1 MDRDDIERQLQDY
14 FASERAEV
22 RAPADLWANVSAR
35 LGPQEPAPWWRK
47 LFAGASLQ
55 GAGRVYAG
63 AAAALAVAVVG
74 AVMYGAI
81 IGFDGSGGPGVTQEE
96 SMASDSSRTTAA
108 ASSMAAAP
116 AQRSTPSPALAPESV
131 AKAPAAAMADS
142 ATMADSV
149 PRAPSG
155 MTQNASAGKAPAEE
169 PPFRLEVWGFA
180 GSVRSHLFWVALPEG
195 WRSGAPSHMDGTWMG
210 MIAGPDMTLHFTF
223 GVREQTNMLLAS
235 TRSEASAQQQRMW
248 DEYVIGNLALFSA
261 PPEGMAGDLRMTLQ
275 LPTGTLRVTSERLT
289 PEQQQRALEVFRSI
303 IA

>member
-35 LGPQEPAPWWRK
+35 LGPQEPAPWWRRM
-47 LFAGASLQ
+47 FAGASLQ

-81 IGFDGSGGPGVTQEE
+81 FGFDGSGGSGVTQEE
-96 SMASDSSRTTAA
+96 SAASDSPMTTAA

-116 AQRSTPSPALAPESV
+116 AQPSTPAPALAPES
-131 AKAPAAAMADS
+131 APMAPAAAMAES

-155 MTQNASAGKAPAEE
+155 TTQNASAGKAPAEE
-169 PPFRLEVWGFA
+169 PSFSKVWGLS
-180 GSVRSHLFWVALPEG
+180 GNVRSDLFWVALPEG
-195 WRSGAPSHMDGTWMG
+195 WRSGAPSHMDGVWMG
-210 MIAGPDMTLHFTF
+210 MLSGPDMTLHYTL
-223 GVREQTNMLLAS
+223 GVRVQTDMLLAS
-235 TRSEASAQQQRMW
+235 TRSQASEQQQRMW
-248 DEYVIGNLALFSA
+248 DEYVIGNFALFSA
-261 PPEGMAGDLRMTLQ
+261 PKEGMTGSLSMTLQ
-275 LPTGTLRVTSERLT
+275 LPTGTLRVTGERLT
-289 PEQQQRALEVFRSI
+289 PEQQQRALDVFRSI

>member
-1 MDRDDIERQLQDY
+1 
-14 FASERAEV
+14 
-22 RAPADLWANVSAR
+22 
-35 LGPQEPAPWWRK
+35 
-47 LFAGASLQ
+47 
-55 GAGRVYAG
+55 
-63 AAAALAVAVVG
+63 
-74 AVMYGAI
+74 MYGAI
-81 IGFDGSGGPGVTQEE
+81 FGFDGSGAAQEE
-96 SMASDSSRTTAA
+96 SAASDSPGTTSA

-116 AQRSTPSPALAPESV
+116 AQRSTPSPALAPES
-131 AKAPAAAMADS
+131 APMAPAAAMSES

-155 MTQNASAGKAPAEE
+155 MTQNASAGMAPAEE

-223 GVREQTNMLLAS
+223 GVRVQTDMLLAS

-261 PPEGMAGDLRMTLQ
+261 PQEGRAGDLRMTLQ
-275 LPTGTLRVTSERLT
+275 LPTGTLRVTGERLT
-289 PEQQQRALEVFRSI
+289 PEQQQRALDVFRSI

>member
-14 FASERAEV
+14 FASEREEV

-35 LGPQEPAPWWRK
+35 LGPQEPAPWWRR

-81 IGFDGSGGPGVTQEE
+81 IGFDGSGGAQEE
-96 SMASDSSRTTAA
+96 SMASDSSTTTAA

-116 AQRSTPSPALAPESV
+116 AQRSTPSPALAPES
-131 AKAPAAAMADS
+131 APMAPAAAMMDS

-155 MTQNASAGKAPAEE
+155 MTQNASAGMAPAEE

-195 WRSGAPSHMDGTWMG
+195 WRSGAPSHIDGTWMG

-223 GVREQTNMLLAS
+223 GVRVQTDMLLAS
-235 TRSEASAQQQRMW
+235 TRSQASEQQQRMW
-248 DEYVIGNLALFSA
+248 DEYVIGNFALFSA
-261 PPEGMAGDLRMTLQ
+261 PQEGMTGSLSMTLQ
-275 LPTGTLRVTSERLT
+275 LPTGTLRVTGERLT

>member
-35 LGPQEPAPWWRK
+35 LGPQEPAPWWRRM
-47 LFAGASLQ
+47 FAGASLQ

-81 IGFDGSGGPGVTQEE
+81 FGFDGSGGPGVTQEE
-96 SMASDSSRTTAA
+96 SAASDSPMTTAA

-116 AQRSTPSPALAPESV
+116 AQRSTPSPALAPES
-131 AKAPAAAMADS
+131 APMAPPAAMADS

-180 GSVRSHLFWVALPEG
+180 GNVRSHLFWVALPEG

-223 GVREQTNMLLAS
+223 GVRVQTDMLLAS
-235 TRSEASAQQQRMW
+235 TRSQASAQQQRMW
-248 DEYVIGNLALFSA
+248 DEYVIGNFALFSA
-261 PPEGMAGDLRMTLQ
+261 PQEGMTGSLSMTLQ
-275 LPTGTLRVTSERLT
+275 LPTGTLRVTGERLT

>member
-35 LGPQEPAPWWRK
+35 LGPQEPAPWWRRV
-47 LFAGASLQ
+47 FAGASLQ

-81 IGFDGSGGPGVTQEE
+81 IGFDGSGGSDFAQEE
-96 SMASDSSRTTAA
+96 SAESDSPRTTAA
-108 ASSMAAAP
+108 ASSIAAAP
-116 AQRSTPSPALAPESV
+116 VQPSTP
-131 AKAPAAAMADS
+131 APAFAAESTPVAPS
-142 ATMADSV
+142 AAQAESANMADSV

-155 MTQNASAGKAPAEE
+155 TTQNASAGKASAEE
-169 PPFRLEVWGFA
+169 PPFRHEVWGLS
-180 GSVRSHLFWVALPEG
+180 GNVRNRLFWVALPEG

-210 MIAGPDMTLHFTF
+210 MIAGPDMTLHYTF
-223 GVREQTNMLLAS
+223 GVRVQTDMLLAS
-235 TRSEASAQQQRMW
+235 TRSQASEQQHRMW
-248 DEYVIGNLALFSA
+248 DEYVIGNFALFSA
-261 PPEGMAGDLRMTLQ
+261 PPEGMAGSLRMTLQ
-275 LPTGTLRVTSERLT
+275 LPTGTLRVTGERLT
-289 PEQQQRALEVFRSI
+289 PNQQLRALEIFRSI

>member
-35 LGPQEPAPWWRK
+35 LGPQEPAPWWRR

-81 IGFDGSGGPGVTQEE
+81 IGFDGSGVAQEE
-96 SMASDSSRTTAA
+96 SMASDSSTTTAA

-155 MTQNASAGKAPAEE
+155 MTQNASAGVAPAEE
-169 PPFRLEVWGFA
+169 PPFRLEVWGFS

-223 GVREQTNMLLAS
+223 GVRVQTDMLLAS

-248 DEYVIGNLALFSA
+248 DEYVIGNFALFSA
-261 PPEGMAGDLRMTLQ
+261 PQEGMTGSLSMTLQ
-275 LPTGTLRVTSERLT
+275 LPTGTLRVTGERLT

>member
-35 LGPQEPAPWWRK
+35 LGPQEPAPWWRRM
-47 LFAGASLQ
+47 FAGASLQ

-81 IGFDGSGGPGVTQEE
+81 IGFDGSGGAQEE
-96 SMASDSSRTTAA
+96 SMASDSSTTTAA

-116 AQRSTPSPALAPESV
+116 AQRSTPAPALAPES
-131 AKAPAAAMADS
+131 APMAPAAEIMDS

-155 MTQNASAGKAPAEE
+155 MTQNASAGMAPAEE

-210 MIAGPDMTLHFTF
+210 MIAGPDMTLHYTF
-223 GVREQTNMLLAS
+223 GVRVQTDMLLAS
-235 TRSEASAQQQRMW
+235 TRSQASEQQQRMW
-248 DEYVIGNLALFSA
+248 DEYVIGNFALFSA
-261 PPEGMAGDLRMTLQ
+261 PQEGMTGSLSMTLQ
-275 LPTGTLRVTSERLT
+275 LPTGTLRVTGERLT
-289 PEQQQRALEVFRSI
+289 PEQQQRALDVFRSI

>member
-35 LGPQEPAPWWRK
+35 LGPQEPAPWWRR

-81 IGFDGSGGPGVTQEE
+81 FGFDGSGGAQEE
-96 SMASDSSRTTAA
+96 SMASDSSTTTAA

-116 AQRSTPSPALAPESV
+116 AQRSTPSPALAPES
-131 AKAPAAAMADS
+131 AAMAPAAAMADS

-155 MTQNASAGKAPAEE
+155 MTQNASAGMAPAEE

-195 WRSGAPSHMDGTWMG
+195 WRTGAPSHMDGTWMG
-210 MIAGPDMTLHFTF
+210 MIAGPDMTLHYTL
-223 GVREQTNMLLAS
+223 GVRVQTDMLLAS
-235 TRSEASAQQQRMW
+235 TRSQASEQQQRMW
-248 DEYVIGNLALFSA
+248 DEYVIGNFALFSA
-261 PPEGMAGDLRMTLQ
+261 PQEGMTGSLSMTLQ
-275 LPTGTLRVTSERLT
+275 LPTGTLRVTGERLT

>member
-14 FASERAEV
+14 FASEREEV

-35 LGPQEPAPWWRK
+35 LGPQEQAPWWRRM
-47 LFAGASLQ
+47 FAGASLQ

-81 IGFDGSGGPGVTQEE
+81 FGFDGSGGPGVTQEE
-96 SMASDSSRTTAA
+96 SMASDSSMTTAA
-108 ASSMAAAP
+108 ASSMVAAP
-116 AQRSTPSPALAPESV
+116 AQRSTPSPALAPES
-131 AKAPAAAMADS
+131 APMAPPAAMADS

-155 MTQNASAGKAPAEE
+155 MTQNASAGNAPAEE

-180 GSVRSHLFWVALPEG
+180 GNVRSHLFWVALPED

-223 GVREQTNMLLAS
+223 GVRVQTDMLLAS

-261 PPEGMAGDLRMTLQ
+261 PPEGIVGDLRMTLQ
-275 LPTGTLRVTSERLT
+275 LPTGTLRVMGERLT